1 MGAKKNG
8 PKKNKIVIVVL
19 FVLGI
24 SLLLYPIVSNIVNSS
39 SQALAIHNYKKELK
53 KIDEEERQKEVEE
66 AKRYNENLKGTELN
80 IEDPYSEEG
89 SKESKDETVGKTS
102 PIDPKNIIGNVE
114 IPRIGVEIPIYHG
127 TSELVLQKGA
137 GHIEGTSL
145 PIGGEG
151 THTAITAHRGLPS
164 SRLFRNL
171 DKMEVGDEFY
181 IHNMEG
187 TIAYKVDSI
196 DIVLPHETEKIAI
209 NDSKD
214 YATLITCE
222 PYMVNT
228 HRLLVRGVR
237 TEYIA
242 DKDFKVSNQ
251 IKRNLFYKYRDYII
265 VGALILFAIIFI
277 VRKRLVTRKN

>member
-8 PKKNKIVIVVL
+8 SKKNKIVIVVL

-39 SQALAIHNYKKELK
+39 SQALAIHNYKKELSR
-53 KIDEEERQKEVEE
+53 INEEERQKEIEE
-66 AKRYNENLKGTELN
+66 ARQYNESLKGTELS
-80 IEDPYSEEG
+80 IEDPYSEE
-89 SKESKDETVGKTS
+89 SKEAEEETVERTS

-145 PIGGEG
+145 PIGGRG

-187 TIAYKVDSI
+187 TIAYKVDSV
-196 DIVLPHETEKIAI
+196 DVVLPHETEKIAI

-237 TEYIA
+237 TEYIV

-251 IKRNLFYKYRDYII
+251 IKVNLFYKYRDYII
-265 VGALILFAIIFI
+265 IGALILLAIVFI
-277 VRKRLVTRKN
+277 VRKKLVTRKN

>member
-1 MGAKKNG
+1 MGEKKNKS
-8 PKKNKIVIVVL
+8 KKNKIIIVVL

-39 SQALAIHNYKKELK
+39 SQALAIHNYKKELSR
-53 KIDEEERQKEVEE
+53 INEEERQKEIEE
-66 AKRYNENLKGTELN
+66 ARQYNESLKGTELS
-80 IEDPYSEEG
+80 IEDPYSEE
-89 SKESKDETVGKTS
+89 SKEAEEETVERTS

-145 PIGGEG
+145 PIGGRG

-187 TIAYKVDSI
+187 TIAYKVDSV
-196 DIVLPHETEKIAI
+196 DVVLPHETEKIAI

-237 TEYIA
+237 TEYIV

-251 IKRNLFYKYRDYII
+251 IKVNLFYKYRDYII
-265 VGALILFAIIFI
+265 IGALILLAIVFI
-277 VRKRLVTRKN
+277 VRKKLVTRKN